1 MEIAIAVKNGKN
13 SPVLKLAVIKSR
25 ADYGARLVMPDHSK
39 NGLNKTAG
47 RWLVENCK
55 LPEWIEVVNSAP

>member
-1 MEIAIAVKNGKN
+1 MEIAIAVKSGKKW
-13 SPVLKLAVIKSR
+13 PCFILVAIKSR
-25 ADYGARLVMPDHSK
+25 ADYGARSVMPDHSI

-47 RWLVENCK
+47 RWLVEFCK

>member
-1 MEIAIAVKNGKN
+1 MEKIARLI
-13 SPVLKLAVIKSR
+13 LAAIKSR
-25 ADYGARLVMPDHSK
+25 ADYGARSVIADHSK

-47 RWLVENCK
+47 RWLVEICK

>member
-1 MEIAIAVKNGKN
+1 M
-13 SPVLKLAVIKSR
+13 LAVIKSR

-47 RWLVENCK
+47 RWLVEICK